1 MHLFNFALP
10 VSWWL
15 AHGHCAHATWESIKV
30 RLIFLLFTTQ
40 KTEEF
45 LSPKKSSQ
53 PRWCKVIFT
62 RNLCS
67 HTWKMCCDS
76 SCGRT
81 LLTAVDSKQGPP
93 VTRTAQS
100 RVACF
105 FFFIVEYMFRLW
117 NDNITHTCGADAWSG
132 TLALFKRDTICFKYQ
147 LVIHLTSIF

>member
-67 HTWKMCCDS
+67 RTWKMCCDS

-100 RVACF
+100 RVACLF
-105 FFFIVEYMFRLW
+105 FLLL
-117 NDNITHTCGADAWSG
+117 NICLDCEMII
-132 TLALFKRDTICFKYQ
+132 LR
-147 LVIHLTSIF
+147 IHVVQMHGQELLHCLKETPFVLNTSLLSI